1 MADVAAL
8 VEETGKLSDEDRK
21 SFLTEF
27 VAKQN
32 VLWLSEAVKALE
44 EKFDVK
50 AASGAVMAMPTGAD
64 TSGPAEV
71 QTTFDVV
78 LKNAG
83 ASKIAVI
90 KVVRAATSLGLKEA
104 KELVDKGGAIKEA
117 VPKDEADKLAKEIKD
132 AGGDVEVK

>member
-50 AASGAVMAMPTGAD
+50 AATGGGMMMAAPA
-64 TSGPAEV
+64 GPAAEAEEK
-71 QTTFDVV
+71 TTFDVV
-78 LKNAG
+78 LKHAG
-83 ASKIAVI
+83 ASKISVI

-117 VPKDEADKLAKEIKD
+117 VPKDEAEKLAKDIKD

>member
-50 AASGAVMAMPTGAD
+50 AASGGMMMAA
-64 TSGPAEV
+64 PAEAAAPEEAK
-71 QTTFDVV
+71 TTFDVV

-83 ASKIAVI
+83 ASKINVI

-104 KELVDKGGAIKEA
+104 KELVDKGGVIKEA
-117 VPKDEADKLAKEIKD
+117 VPKDEADKLAKDIKD